1 MVIYLAVGTTFWGYL
16 SSGSNPLLGITN
28 DYPIVNYTAQALLRV
43 PIILQVSIALYT
55 QPPLPE
61 FFSPMQ
67 GLKYFLSKWMDF
79 EECNNIKGIWK
90 IATQSQKV
98 MTLGLHRFFFHL
110 CFRNYLFAYK
120 NGLKF
125 FIWIFKVIT
134 NLNF

>member
-16 SSGSNPLLGITN
+16 SSGSNPLLGIIN
-28 DYPIVNYTAQALLRV
+28 VYPIVNYTAQALLRV

-55 QPPLPE
+55 QPPLPK

-90 IATQSQKV
+90 IAAQSQKV
-98 MTLGLHRFFFHL
+98 VTLGLHRFFSIFVL
-110 CFRNYLFAYK
+110 EITYLHTK
-120 NGLKF
+120 TG
-125 FIWIFKVIT
+125 
-134 NLNF
+134 LNFSFGFLR